1 MGEGSLTGLTVM
13 KEGQEMKRAL
23 LIIAVVLAVCMV
35 MASTGLADDVKYSGF
50 LGSYRHL
57 KPGPEGGVEKRYIKE
72 GVDFS
77 KYNKLMLDGVV
88 FYLADDAQY
97 KGINAEEVKEL
108 SDTFNQ
114 AVVDAIGKDYPLV
127 SEPGP
132 NVLRIRVAITNLE
145 PANPGKSV
153 LTTVTPIGLGLSLL
167 KKGATGSYPGV
178 GNTGIEAELLDSL
191 TNERVG
197 AAVDRKSGS
206 KLSGTT
212 RWGSAKEAF
221 EFWAGRLKVFMDS
234 TRSGA
239 PEKK

>member
-1 MGEGSLTGLTVM
+1 MK
-13 KEGQEMKRAL
+13 KEGQAMKKAL
-23 LIIAVVLAVCMV
+23 LIIVAVFVSGM
-35 MASTGLADDVKYSGF
+35 MTASAGFGDDVKYSGF

-108 SDTFNQ
+108 SDTFNK

-132 NVLRIRVAITNLE
+132 DVLRIRVAITNLE
-145 PANPGKSV
+145 PADPGKSV

-178 GNTGIEAELLDSL
+178 GKTGMEAELLDSL
-191 TNERVG
+191 TNEQVG
-197 AAVDRKSGS
+197 AAVDRKGGS

-234 TRSGA
+234 TRSKASGT
-239 PEKK
+239 K